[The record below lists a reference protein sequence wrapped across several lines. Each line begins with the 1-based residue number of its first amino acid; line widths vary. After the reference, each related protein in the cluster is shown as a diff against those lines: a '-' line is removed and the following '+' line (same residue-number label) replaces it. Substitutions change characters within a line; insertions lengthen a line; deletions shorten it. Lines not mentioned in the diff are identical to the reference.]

1 LLPLEIPARLRVRR
15 RQETTMMMTARRI
28 TPALTALFL
37 ILLYSGA
44 ARAQGTDQ
52 NGSPSGQSGSK
63 RRPAGIE
70 GVWKIEVQPEAL
82 AERNGEGE
90 YEETL
95 TFSGGMLATD
105 DKIGLPPAQ
114 YTLSPS
120 GDKTVSF
127 TAVQEGD
134 EKGRYA
140 WSGTLRAGELLG
152 TLLRIMPNGSEVSY
166 SFRGERQQTAQ

>member
-1 LLPLEIPARLRVRR
+1 
-15 RQETTMMMTARRI
+15 MMMTARRI
-28 TPALTALFL
+28 APALTALFL

-44 ARAQGTDQ
+44 ARAQNTQPNGNQ
-52 NGSPSGQSGSK
+52 NGSPGGPSGSK
-63 RRPAGIE
+63 RRSAGIE

-166 SFRGERQQTAQ
+166 SFRGERQQTAP